1 VDFNN
6 WKDWEGDSDEDMS
19 NFDHFSEMMNNMGD
33 DEDVDLPEV
42 DGADDD
48 SQDSDDEKMPDLE

>member
-1 VDFNN
+1 
-6 WKDWEGDSDEDMS
+6 MM
-19 NFDHFSEMMNNMGD
+19 DHMGG

>member
-1 VDFNN
+1 MGYMMDHM
-6 WKDWEGDSDEDMS
+6 GGDEDA
-19 NFDHFSEMMNNMGD
+19 
-33 DEDVDLPEV
+33 DLPEV